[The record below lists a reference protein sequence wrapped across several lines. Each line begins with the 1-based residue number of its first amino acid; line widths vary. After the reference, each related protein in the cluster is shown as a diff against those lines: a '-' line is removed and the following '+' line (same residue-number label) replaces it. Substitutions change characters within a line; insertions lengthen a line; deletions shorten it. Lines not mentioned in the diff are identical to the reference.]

1 MIDKKEQ
8 LTKLLFPAKGMPELA
23 DSPAIIETD
32 VDTPGTSG
40 KTHKTYTYRQ
50 IEALVDGAY
59 ENLKE
64 QRVAKGDRVMI
75 AAPNSARMF
84 GTILAIWRL
93 GAVAVPV
100 DVRVTG
106 AELQNVARRLKA
118 KILAGSVRNVP
129 EFLQQHSA
137 LESEGIKL
145 VDISAFP
152 EKAKNGNALGYGDEI
167 DLEAPAFIILTS
179 GTTGVPKGAVH
190 DLGSFMVNIVDIGEM
205 AGVLK
210 GERGL
215 LPLPLSHIFGL
226 GVTLVCFAFGA
237 SVIFCDMSADGFFA
251 CINKYDPNIL
261 VGVPTI
267 YGAMLS
273 LPEGA
278 VSLKSAHLLLS
289 GGAPLPIS
297 MAEDFEKRFGKKIN
311 NGYGSTESKIIALNL
326 NGPTECVGRPI
337 PSVTVEIIG
346 ENDQVLAEGE
356 TGEIT
361 MSGSNNMI
369 GYVDNPEATE
379 KVLRNGRYYTGDLGH
394 LKDNQIFISGRA
406 KEMIVVAGNKVFP
419 IEVESVLLKHENAK
433 EVGVVG
439 VPHKALGQTVKAFI
453 VINDVRLSKMLTAG
467 GDEKKSARE
476 ELISEFKNY
485 SKENLKRELRPMEW
499 DFRPVDKPLPKT
511 LSGKLDKKQLEV

>member
-1 MIDKKEQ
+1 MIDQSEQ
-8 LTKLLFPAKGMPELA
+8 LTKLLYPAKGMPELA
-23 DSPAIIETD
+23 DLPAIVETD

-40 KTHKTYTYRQ
+40 KTHKTYTYAQ
-50 IEALVDGAY
+50 IQDLIDGAHEAL
-59 ENLKE
+59 KE
-64 QRVAKGDRVMI
+64 KGVAKGDRVMI
-75 AAPNSARMF
+75 AAPNSARLF
-84 GTILAIWRL
+84 ATILAVWRL
-93 GAVAVPV
+93 GAVAIPV
-100 DVRVTG
+100 DIRITA
-106 AELQNVARRLKA
+106 AELQNIAKRLKA
-118 KILAGSVRNVP
+118 KILGGSGRNVP
-129 EFLQQHSA
+129 GFMSQHAS
-137 LESEGIKL
+137 LESDGISI

-152 EKAKNGNALGYGDEI
+152 EKARSESAIGYGDAI

-190 DLGSFMVNIVDIGEM
+190 NLGSFMINIVDIGNM
-205 AGVLK
+205 AGVGK
-210 GERGL
+210 EERGL

-237 SVIFCDMSADGFFA
+237 SVVFCDMSADGFFA

-267 YGAMLS
+267 YGAMLG

-278 VSLKSAHLLLS
+278 VKLKSAHLLLS

-297 MAEDFEKRFGKKIN
+297 MAQDFEKRFGKKIN
-311 NGYGSTESKIIALNL
+311 NGYGSTESKIVALNL
-326 NGPTECVGRPI
+326 DGPTECVGRPI
-337 PSVTVEIIG
+337 PSVKVEIIG
-346 ENDQVLAEGE
+346 DEGQVLGEGE

-361 MSGSNNMI
+361 MSGINNMM
-369 GYVDNPEATE
+369 GYVDNPEGTE
-379 KVLRNGRYYTGDLGH
+379 KALRNGRYYTGDLGH

-419 IEVESVLLKHENAK
+419 IEVESVLLKHENAT

-439 VPHKALGQTVKAFI
+439 VPHKSLGQTVKAFV
-453 VINDVRLSKMLTAG
+453 VIKDERLSKMLTAG

-476 ELISEFKNY
+476 ELISNFKNY

-499 DFRPVDKPLPKT
+499 DFRPADKPLPKT
-511 LSGKLDKKQLEV
+511 LSGKLDKKKLE